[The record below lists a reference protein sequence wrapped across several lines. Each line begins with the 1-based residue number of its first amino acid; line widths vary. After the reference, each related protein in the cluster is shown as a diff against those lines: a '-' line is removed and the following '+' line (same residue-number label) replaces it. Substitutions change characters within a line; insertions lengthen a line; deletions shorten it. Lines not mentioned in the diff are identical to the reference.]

1 MVYCCQGE
9 ELFLEPPL
17 AGAGGMCNIMRMN
30 IWMIL
35 SVGIGGFCG
44 SVVRYLLHIAGLRL
58 WGHGW
63 TGTFLANGIG
73 CFVLGCLVVGC
84 AKAEWLTPAQRLCL
98 TAGFCGG
105 LTTLSTFT
113 HEFIQFVQNGAHV
126 HAGAYL
132 LGTLM
137 LSGAFMLAGM
147 GLVTWVVK

>member
-1 MVYCCQGE
+1 
-9 ELFLEPPL
+9 
-17 AGAGGMCNIMRMN
+17 MCKLMRMN
-30 IWMIL
+30 MWMIL

-44 SVVRYLLHIAGLRL
+44 SVVRYLLHIAGLRV

-113 HEFIQFVQNGAHV
+113 HEFIQFVQNGSHV

-132 LGTLM
+132 FGTLL
-137 LSGAFMLAGM
+137 LSATFMLAGM